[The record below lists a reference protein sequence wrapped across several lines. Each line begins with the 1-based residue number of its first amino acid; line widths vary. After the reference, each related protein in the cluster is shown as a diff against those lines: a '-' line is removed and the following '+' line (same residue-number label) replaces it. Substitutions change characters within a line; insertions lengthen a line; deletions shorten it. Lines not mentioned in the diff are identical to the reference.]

1 MKQHEP
7 VKLDITVQ
15 VSAVAIQKILLWTD
29 IAKGEVSALGL
40 IEEITD
46 EDTGAVETLR
56 VTDVFLVNQVCN
68 DCETELVPE
77 AVAELMMNLEAQGLP
92 SGKLRCWVHSHADME
107 TFWSEQDIECVK
119 GLANG
124 EYLLSLVVNKLRQ
137 SMMRLDM
144 FHPAHIYLEDVVWEV
159 HYEAVEGL
167 AEQCKQEFK
176 EKVIEQPS
184 FLSKP
189 RRKAAKHEL
198 GIFPD
203 DDELWEDY
211 LESEVYNG

>member
-15 VSAVAIQKILLWTD
+15 VSAVAIQKIMVWTG

-40 IEEITD
+40 VEEIRD

-92 SGKLRCWVHSHADME
+92 SGKLRCWMHSHADME
-107 TFWSEQDIECVK
+107 TFWSGQDDETIK

-124 EYLLSLVVNKLRQ
+124 GYLLSLVVNKLRQ

-144 FHPAHIYLEDVVWEV
+144 FHPAHIYLEDIVWEV
-159 HYEAVEGL
+159 SYPAVKGL
-167 AEQCKQEFK
+167 AEQCRKEFK
-176 EKVIEQPS
+176 DKVVEQPS
-184 FLSKP
+184 FLSKS
-189 RRKAAKHEL
+189 RKHEL
-198 GIFPD
+198 AILPD
-203 DDELWEDY
+203 DIENYDTWEDY
-211 LESEVYNG
+211 FDGEV